1 MLFLEIFQESA
12 LDAKCNLEWLFR
24 VIQEPKRLFKKDILL
39 VIQLLLK
46 LCIRRRR
53 HYECFNGWC

>member
-39 VIQLLLK
+39 VIQLFIKAVYKEKKTL
-46 LCIRRRR
+46 
-53 HYECFNGWC
+53 